1 MRIFIK
7 AKPNSKRPRVEKIS
21 LNTFLVEVKE
31 PPLDGKANKA
41 VIKAVAEF
49 FNIAPSKI
57 KMVLGQSSKQKILEI
72 PD

>member
-1 MRIFIK
+1 MKIFIK
-7 AKPNSKRPRVEKIS
+7 AKPKSKRQRVEKIS
-21 LNTFLVEVKE
+21 PNTFLVEVKE

-49 FNIAPSKI
+49 FNVAPSRI
-57 KMVLGQSSKQKILEI
+57 KMVFGQSSKQKILEI